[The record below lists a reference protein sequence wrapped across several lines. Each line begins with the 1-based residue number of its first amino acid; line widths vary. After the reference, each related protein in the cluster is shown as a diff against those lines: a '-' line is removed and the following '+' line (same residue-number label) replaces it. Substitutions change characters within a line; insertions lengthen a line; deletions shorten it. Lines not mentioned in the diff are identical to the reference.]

1 MLLLSGHSLTP
12 VRKIPVEAMSLSLKE
27 RDSTATLTLGPD
39 APALSIGA
47 WLQDETDPGKGIVWR
62 VKSIRQAYG
71 QNTVTVQLEHVVAAL
86 RDRIL
91 FGEITP
97 EKMSGRAKAKN
108 CTAKEAI
115 QYALKQQSDWV
126 LGSIAYNVS
135 NPYKF
140 DGNTLMDALETVSN
154 SLQDC
159 WWTYDFSTYPFK
171 INFTKKSADIGTILR
186 AGRNLS
192 AITKTIDRSGMYT
205 RFYPI
210 GKDDLHVSGGGY
222 VEKNVAAYGVI
233 SKVETDQTITTQA
246 ALTRWANERLAI
258 HATPLVTID
267 VEGIELSRQTGEKM
281 DGLTLGRQCYV
292 PLAEFGT
299 EILET
304 ISELNY
310 KNKIAE
316 PEVFR
321 ATLAN
326 SRQDVTK
333 ILAEEIKKGG
343 GGGRAAARQAKEDH
357 TWFINT
363 DETIGM
369 MAKWQDETTAHI
381 QLMDGQIEAKVEKNG
396 VISAINLST
405 EGAVIKGSK
414 ITLDGTVW
422 ATDINSLKATVDDL
436 SVGDFTGV
444 SMKCFTM
451 AVNSNYMTL
460 GGSTISKQTYTIDGV
475 DYKLLHWN

>member
-1 MLLLSGHSLTP
+1 MLILSGHSLTAS
-12 VRKIPVEAMSLSLKE
+12 RKIPVEAMSLSLKE

-39 APALSIGA
+39 APALSVGT
-47 WLQDETDPGKGIVWR
+47 WLQDETEPGKGIVWR
-62 VKSIRQAYG
+62 VKSIRQAFG
-71 QNTVTVQLEHVVAAL
+71 QNTVTVQLEHAVATL

-126 LGSIAYNVS
+126 LGTIAYNVS

-140 DGNTLMDALETVSN
+140 DGNTLLDALETVSN
-154 SLQDC
+154 SLPDC

-192 AITKTIDRSGMYT
+192 TITKTIDRSGMYT

-210 GKDDLHVSGGGY
+210 GKDDLHVDGGGY

-233 SKVETDQTITTQA
+233 SKVETDQTITTKA
-246 ALTRWANERLAI
+246 ELTRWANERLNI
-258 HATPLVTID
+258 HAMPVVTID
-267 VEGIELSRQTGEKM
+267 VEGIELSRQTGEKL
-281 DGLTLGRQCYV
+281 DGLTLGRQCFV

-333 ILAEEIKKGG
+333 ILAEEIKRGG
-343 GGGRAAARQAKEDH
+343 GGGRAAARQQKEDH
-357 TWFINT
+357 AWFEDTTERVSMVASNLKDAEARIDVQEN
-363 DETIGM
+363 EIGLRV
-369 MAKWQDETTAHI
+369 KKGEVTA
-381 QLMDGQIEAKVEKNG
+381 E
-396 VISAINLST
+396 INLEPDS
-405 EGAVIKGSK
+405 VKIKASK
-414 ITLDGTVW
+414 ITLEGTVW
-422 ATDINSLKATVDDL
+422 AQQLNTLAADVDEL
-436 SVGDFTGV
+436 SAGDFTGV
-444 SMKCFTM
+444 SMKCFTL

-460 GGSTISKQTYTIDGV
+460 GGSTISKQTYNIGGV

>member
-1 MLLLSGHSLTP
+1 MLLLNGHSLTP
-12 VRKIPVEAMSLSLKE
+12 VRKIPAEAMSLSLKE
-27 RDSTATLTLGPD
+27 RDSAATLTLGPD

-47 WLQDETDPGKGIVWR
+47 WLQDETEPGKGVVWR

-71 QNTVTVQLEHVVAAL
+71 QNTVTVQLEHLVQSL

-140 DGNTLMDALETVSN
+140 DGNTLMDALTIVSD
-154 SLQDC
+154 SLPDC

-246 ALTRWANERLAI
+246 ELTRWANERLAI
-258 HATPLVTID
+258 HATPVVTID

-310 KNKIAE
+310 KDKIAE

-343 GGGRAAARQAKEDH
+343 GGGRAAARQQKEDH
-357 TWFINT
+357 AWFEDTTERVSMVAT
-363 DETIGM
+363 DLKN
-369 MAKWQDETTAHI
+369 A
-381 QLMDGQIEAKVEKNG
+381 EARIDVQQEEISLKVSKDG
-396 VISAINLST
+396 VIQAIRVSP
-405 EGAVIKGSK
+405 EGVQIQASRVDLGNYATVGQLTAVGGDIDDLKAGR
-414 ITLDGTVW
+414 
-422 ATDINSLKATVDDL
+422 ATADSLKTHLL
-436 SVGDFTGV
+436 SADTG
-444 SMKCFTM
+444 F
-451 AVNSNYMTL
+451 NYQ
-460 GGSTISKQTYTIDGV
+460 GHAISFNNVTIDGV
-475 DYKLLHWN
+475 TYHLMGY

>member
-12 VRKIPVEAMSLSLKE
+12 VRKIPAEAMSLSLKE

-71 QNTVTVQLEHVVAAL
+71 QNTVTVQLEHLVAAL

-154 SLQDC
+154 SLPDC
-159 WWTYDFSTYPFK
+159 WWTYDFTTYPFK
-171 INFTKKSADIGTILR
+171 ISFVKKSTDIGTILR

-246 ALTRWANERLAI
+246 ELTRWANERLAI
-258 HATPLVTID
+258 HATPVVTID
-267 VEGIELSRQTGEKM
+267 VEGIELSRKTGEKM

-310 KNKIAE
+310 KDKIAE

-333 ILAEEIKKGG
+333 ILSEEIKKGG

-357 TWFINT
+357 TWFVNT
-363 DETIGM
+363 DESIGM
-369 MAKWQDETTAHI
+369 VWSNLKDAEARITVQESEISLKVNK
-381 QLMDGQIEAKVEKNG
+381 GQ
-396 VISAINLST
+396 VISEINAEPGSIRISAAKINLDGYVTADMLSAAFT
-405 EGAVIKGSK
+405 SAQQINTQQLTVSQAFTCLGYNPSWKSIKVMNEDTGS
-414 ITLDGTVW
+414 
-422 ATDINSLKATVDDL
+422 ATTI
-436 SVGDFTGV
+436 
-444 SMKCFTM
+444 
-451 AVNSNYMTL
+451 YYL
-460 GGSTISKQTYTIDGV
+460 GR
-475 DYKLLHWN
+475 

>member
-12 VRKIPVEAMSLSLKE
+12 VRKIPAEAMSLSLKE

-71 QNTVTVQLEHVVAAL
+71 QNTVTVQLEHLVAAL

-154 SLQDC
+154 SLPDC
-159 WWTYDFSTYPFK
+159 WWTYDFTTYPFK
-171 INFTKKSADIGTILR
+171 ISFVKKSTDIGTILR

-246 ALTRWANERLAI
+246 ELTRWANERLAI
-258 HATPLVTID
+258 HATPVVTID
-267 VEGIELSRQTGEKM
+267 VEGIELSRKTGEKM

-310 KNKIAE
+310 KDKIAE

-333 ILAEEIKKGG
+333 ILSEESKKGG

-357 TWFINT
+357 TWFVNT
-363 DETIGM
+363 DESIGM
-369 MAKWQDETTAHI
+369 VWSNLKDAEARITVQESEISLKVNK
-381 QLMDGQIEAKVEKNG
+381 GQ
-396 VISAINLST
+396 VISEINAEPGSIRISAAKINLDGYVTADMLSAAFT
-405 EGAVIKGSK
+405 SAQQINTQQLTVSQAFTCLGYNPSWKSIKVMNEDTGS
-414 ITLDGTVW
+414 
-422 ATDINSLKATVDDL
+422 ATTI
-436 SVGDFTGV
+436 
-444 SMKCFTM
+444 
-451 AVNSNYMTL
+451 YYL
-460 GGSTISKQTYTIDGV
+460 GR
-475 DYKLLHWN
+475 

>member
-12 VRKIPVEAMSLSLKE
+12 ARKIPVEAMSLSLKE

-47 WLQDETDPGKGIVWR
+47 WLQDETEPGKGIVWR

-71 QNTVTVQLEHVVAAL
+71 QNTVTVQLEHLVQSL

-97 EKMSGRAKAKN
+97 EKMSGRPKAKN

-115 QYALKQQSDWV
+115 QYALKQQGDWV

-140 DGNTLMDALETVSN
+140 DGNTLLDALTIVSD
-154 SLQDC
+154 SLPDC

-246 ALTRWANERLAI
+246 ELTRWANERLAI

-343 GGGRAAARQAKEDH
+343 GGGRAAARQQKEDH
-357 TWFINT
+357 SWFINT
-363 DETIGM
+363 EETIGM
-369 MAKWQDETTAHI
+369 VVSGLSEATAKIEV
-381 QLMDGQIEAKVEKNG
+381 MDGEIDLKVDKSG
-396 VISAINLST
+396 VINSINVST
-405 EGAVIKGSK
+405 EGVVIKGTK
-414 ITLDGTVW
+414 ISLEGTVW
-422 ATDINSLKATVDDL
+422 AQELAAVSADVDEL
-436 SVGDFTGV
+436 SAGDFTGV

>member
-12 VRKIPVEAMSLSLKE
+12 ARKIPVEAMSLSLKE

-47 WLQDETDPGKGIVWR
+47 WLQDETEPGKGIVWR

-71 QNTVTVQLEHVVAAL
+71 QNTVTVQLEHLVQSL

-97 EKMSGRAKAKN
+97 EKMSGRPKAKN

-115 QYALKQQSDWV
+115 QYALKQQGDWV

-140 DGNTLMDALETVSN
+140 DGNTLLDALTIVSD
-154 SLQDC
+154 SLPDC
-159 WWTYDFSTYPFK
+159 WWSYDFSTYPFK
-171 INFTKKSADIGTILR
+171 ISFTKKSQDIGTILR

-192 AITKTIDRSGMYT
+192 AITKTIDKSGMYT

-246 ALTRWANERLAI
+246 ELTRWANERLAI

-316 PEVFR
+316 PEIFR

-333 ILAEEIKKGG
+333 ILSEEIKKGG

-357 TWFINT
+357 TWFVNT
-363 DETIGM
+363 DESIGM
-369 MAKWQDETTAHI
+369 VWSNLKDAEARITVQESEISLKVNK
-381 QLMDGQIEAKVEKNG
+381 GQ
-396 VISAINLST
+396 VISEINAEPGSIRISAAKINLDGYVTADMLSAAFT
-405 EGAVIKGSK
+405 SAQQINTQQLTVSQAFTCLGYNPSWKSIKVMNEDTGS
-414 ITLDGTVW
+414 
-422 ATDINSLKATVDDL
+422 ATTI
-436 SVGDFTGV
+436 
-444 SMKCFTM
+444 
-451 AVNSNYMTL
+451 YYL
-460 GGSTISKQTYTIDGV
+460 GR
-475 DYKLLHWN
+475 

>member
-1 MLLLSGHSLTP
+1 MLLLSGHSLT
-12 VRKIPVEAMSLSLKE
+12 VNRKVPLEALGINLSE
-27 RDSTATLTLGPD
+27 RESTANMT
-39 APALSIGA
+39 PADMTGITVNS
-47 WLQDETDPGKGIVWR
+47 WFQDDTEPGKGIVWR
-62 VKSIRQAYG
+62 VRSIQQIYG
-71 QNTVTVQLEHVVAAL
+71 TQTTQIQLEHAVNTL
-86 RDRIL
+86 KDRIL

-97 EKMSGRAKAKN
+97 EKMSGRKGAKN

-115 QYALKQQSDWV
+115 QYILKQQSDWT
-126 LGSIAYNVS
+126 LGTMAFNVS

-140 DGNTLMDALETVSN
+140 DGNTLYEALETVSN
-154 SLQDC
+154 SLEDC
-159 WWTYDFSTYPFK
+159 WWSYDFSSYPFK
-171 INFTKKSADIGTILR
+171 INFTKKSSDIGTIFR
-186 AGRNLS
+186 AGRNLT
-192 AITKTIDRSGMYT
+192 AITKTIDRTGMYT

-222 VEKNVAAYGVI
+222 VEKNAGTYGVI
-233 SKVETDQTITTQA
+233 SKVETDQTLTTQA
-246 ALTRWANERLAI
+246 ELTRWANERLAK
-258 HATPLVTID
+258 HAEPVVTID
-267 VEGIELSRQTGEKM
+267 VEGLELSEQTGESM
-281 DGLTLGRQCYV
+281 DKLVLGRMGYI
-292 PLAEFGT
+292 PLPEFGT

-304 ISELNY
+304 ITAANY
-310 KNKIAE
+310 QDKLFK
-316 PEVFR
+316 PEVVR
-321 ATLAN
+321 ITLAN
-326 SRQDVTK
+326 NRNDVTK
-333 ILAEEIKKGG
+333 IIAEEIRRGG